1 MLYIFTISHYC
12 EKARWALDY
21 LGIDVDVQILA
32 PGTHIEIANKLG
44 LKRGSVPFLRVGE
57 IVIQGS
63 DAIIHWAEQENKSNA
78 KLGSLNPEV
87 IAVEK
92 RLDDKLG
99 VHIRR
104 WFYSEAILEAPA
116 LVKPIFMHGISA
128 WEKLKL
134 TLKWPIICRLMT
146 QGMDLGHQQGLESL
160 EIIKQEIEWLESL
173 IGDRN
178 SYLVGNTFSR
188 SDITA
193 ASLLAPLVTPSEY
206 SCSKL
211 MSLPPRAK
219 QESEEM
225 VDRLFWNWVEAKYKT
240 HRS

>member
-1 MLYIFTISHYC
+1 MIRPMLYIFTISHYC

-78 KLGSLNPEV
+78 TLGSLNPEV

-104 WFYSEAILEAPA
+104 WFYSEAI
-116 LVKPIFMHGISA
+116 GS
-128 WEKLKL
+128 
-134 TLKWPIICRLMT
+134 
-146 QGMDLGHQQGLESL
+146 
-160 EIIKQEIEWLESL
+160 
-173 IGDRN
+173 
-178 SYLVGNTFSR
+178 SR
-188 SDITA
+188 VS
-193 ASLLAPLVTPSEY
+193 
-206 SCSKL
+206 
-211 MSLPPRAK
+211 
-219 QESEEM
+219 
-225 VDRLFWNWVEAKYKT
+225 
-240 HRS
+240 